1 MCLLCCGVQ
10 TEDQFFPL
18 GVLFRVSDVLFSLF
32 FVVFSSLFWK
42 LCLKN
47 TRALFEREIQS
58 THRYNKNEKVR
69 AFDDDDEDEDDSR
82 FFFFGFSTSSDDGE
96 RSYIFEV
103 VPKASSERSQMT
115 KV

>member
-1 MCLLCCGVQ
+1 MY
-10 TEDQFFPL
+10 FF
-18 GVLFRVSDVLFSLF
+18 LFF

>member
-1 MCLLCCGVQ
+1 MPSLLWGP
-10 TEDQFFPL
+10 DRRPIFSL

-58 THRYNKNEKVR
+58 THRYKNEKVR